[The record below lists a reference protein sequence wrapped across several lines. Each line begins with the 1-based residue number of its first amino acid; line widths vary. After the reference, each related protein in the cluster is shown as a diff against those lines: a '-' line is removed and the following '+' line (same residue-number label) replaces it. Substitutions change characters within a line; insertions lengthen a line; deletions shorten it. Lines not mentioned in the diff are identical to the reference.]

1 MIDVPRSA
9 FTVRQKV
16 IEAATKVVIVT
27 ELTLPG
33 LRDTIRLLA
42 NVEDVA
48 PKTPVIVVAN
58 RAGGAS
64 QAMPIAEFQKAI
76 GRKIDFQLPEEPK
89 ALNNAA
95 NSGKPLLQQDKRGKL
110 AKATEKVAK
119 VVLETKDTGDSKTKK
134 KKAGFGKIFKGK

>member
-1 MIDVPRSA
+1 MTNVRVLVSDKLSEAGLTVLREAPDVELEYRPGMSEDELCGVIGDFDGLIIRSA
-9 FTVRQKV
+9 TQVTPKV

-48 PKTPVIVVAN
+48 PKTPVVVVAN

-64 QAMPIAEFQKAI
+64 QAMPIA
-76 GRKIDFQLPEEPK
+76 D
-89 ALNNAA
+89 N
-95 NSGKPLLQQDKRGKL
+95 
-110 AKATEKVAK
+110 TKV
-119 VVLETKDTGDSKTKK
+119 
-134 KKAGFGKIFKGK
+134 I